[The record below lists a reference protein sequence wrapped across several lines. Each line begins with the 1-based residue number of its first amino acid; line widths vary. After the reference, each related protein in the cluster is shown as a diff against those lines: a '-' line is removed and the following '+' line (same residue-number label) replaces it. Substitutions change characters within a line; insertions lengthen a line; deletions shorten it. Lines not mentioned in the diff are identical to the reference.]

1 MCECSQSRFL
11 SVGAIARVL
20 PSSLLVASVP
30 THLLRTCA
38 PCGLSGAA
46 PPRLGATTRS
56 PRVSR
61 ARARAR
67 FTCCTLPPLPPRRV
81 TSRRPEPRTR
91 SRPRPRARARILLR
105 RRLFFLRH
113 RLGLG
118 PQLNRAPVTLTSNI
132 QKIEYNLGIHL
143 LQLLTEPLPTFI
155 CMYAHFTLPR
165 FLSGPLRTSE

>member
-1 MCECSQSRFL
+1 MQPKSILIRRRHRPSSSFVVARH
-11 SVGAIARVL
+11 VGADAFIAY
-20 PSSLLVASVP
+20 
-30 THLLRTCA
+30 LRTMWLVRCRA
-38 PCGLSGAA
+38 AA
-46 PPRLGATTRS
+46 PRGNDSLSSCLSCARS
-56 PRVSR
+56 LYMLHV
-61 ARARAR
+61 AA
-67 FTCCTLPPLPPRRV
+67 

-91 SRPRPRARARILLR
+91 SRPRPRARILLR

>member
-1 MCECSQSRFL
+1 MSAR
-11 SVGAIARVL
+11 SV
-20 PSSLLVASVP
+20 SSEVVVIRMPA
-30 THLLRTCA
+30 
-38 PCGLSGAA
+38 G
-46 PPRLGATTRS
+46 
-56 PRVSR
+56 
-61 ARARAR
+61 
-67 FTCCTLPPLPPRRV
+67 
-81 TSRRPEPRTR
+81 
-91 SRPRPRARARILLR
+91 ARILLR